1 MLLQVGGPLKAQ
13 RCQPFRQLRPTPLS
27 LPSTLKGLLS
37 VEFEALQGF
46 HFLYGLAEPLPHLR
60 LSTVFSVEFL
70 QPRQALLCLFKLL
83 GSVVDLPQ
91 GEGETG
97 GGVLELMA
105 EGGQLLP
112 QLLPLLLEGGQVG
125 QILLNRPEKFQ
136 KTRLSLLDEVQ
147 RLLKVSHDGFR
158 VLKDLLLLLEDP
170 VVLLPEVQSLE
181 FGDYVAEI
189 LLPTPPLFFPLLNPL
204 QGRLGLPHR
213 TARPVEIRQK
223 GEVLLGEVQQ
233 LPLGDSAGQV
243 SLIVLPVEGVEVGR
257 QLPEEGELEGL
268 VVDKDPLP
276 LVFVKL
282 AAEDDLP
289 TVLLIFEKFHERR
302 KGAVKPEVPLNG
314 HPVFAGADQGLVETL
329 PSEEAETV
337 HENRFSSAGLS
348 GQYVETGLE
357 INLQILNDCKVPDS
371 ELLKHVFYS
380 TLIGAT

>member
-1 MLLQVGGPLKAQ
+1 M
-13 RCQPFRQLRPTPLS
+13 
-27 LPSTLKGLLS
+27 
-37 VEFEALQGF
+37 
-46 HFLYGLAEPLPHLR
+46 
-60 LSTVFSVEFL
+60 
-70 QPRQALLCLFKLL
+70 
-83 GSVVDLPQ
+83 
-91 GEGETG
+91 
-97 GGVLELMA
+97 
-105 EGGQLLP
+105 
-112 QLLPLLLEGGQVG
+112 
-125 QILLNRPEKFQ
+125 
-136 KTRLSLLDEVQ
+136 
-147 RLLKVSHDGFR
+147 
-158 VLKDLLLLLEDP
+158 
-170 VVLLPEVQSLE
+170 
-181 FGDYVAEI
+181 
-189 LLPTPPLFFPLLNPL
+189 
-204 QGRLGLPHR
+204 
-213 TARPVEIRQK
+213 
-223 GEVLLGEVQQ
+223 LLGEVQQ
-233 LPLGDSAGQV
+233 LSLGDSAGQI

-337 HENRFSSAGLS
+337 HENRFSRAGFS

>member
-13 RCQPFRQLRPTPLS
+13 RCQPFRQLRPSPLS
-27 LPSTLKGLLS
+27 LPSTLKRLLS

-46 HFLYGLAEPLPHLR
+46 HFLSGLAEPLPHLR
-60 LSTVFSVEFL
+60 LSTVLSVEFL
-70 QPRQALLCLFKLL
+70 QPRQALLCLLKLF

-112 QLLPLLLEGGQVG
+112 QLLPLLLEGSQVG
-125 QILLNRPEKFQ
+125 QILLNRPKKIQ

-147 RLLKVSHDGFR
+147 RLLKVPHDGFR

-181 FGDYVAEI
+181 FGDNVTEI
-189 LLPTPPLFFPLLNPL
+189 LLPTASFFLPLLNPL

-337 HENRFSSAGLS
+337 HENRFSCAGFS